1 MQQEDAEL
9 PLPAWPRERF
19 QGNLG
24 GHRGG
29 PALAVLWSTAAL
41 SPSSGQ
47 ATNRR
52 VEDGRV
58 GKGENQC
65 ALFFFFLNLILF
77 YFFSK
82 PKVTG
87 LGRA

>member
-58 GKGENQC
+58 GRAENQC
-65 ALFFFFLNLILF
+65 ALLKKILF
-77 YFFSK
+77 YLFFFSK